1 MRQGK
6 ISETTLIGMTEEYY
20 TQEGDHL
27 AHLEYL
33 INSKKADGKS
43 KLSRTGV

>member
-1 MRQGK
+1 MLM
-6 ISETTLIGMTEEYY
+6 IVNILLLAMTEEEY

-33 INSKKADGKS
+33 IKSEKTHGKS